1 MVFGVTAISVP
12 ATEAPTLTDVV
23 VEVIETRLVDEVIAA
38 EVVSSVFALNV
49 TEVVAEI
56 APDMLTVVPDET
68 TETEPEVEVSGA
80 VEFETAADP
89 ESEIS
94 PRARMAPV
102 GATDVPPL
110 IVTVPLVAVRVPAP
124 EYAPV
129 NERAIESFASTLF
142 PRVTSPPVV
151 ET

>member
-1 MVFGVTAISVP
+1 
-12 ATEAPTLTDVV
+12 VV
-23 VEVIETRLVDEVIAA
+23 N
-38 EVVSSVFALNV
+38 SVFALKV
-49 TEVVAEI
+49 TEVEAEI
-56 APDMLTVVPDET
+56 APDILTVVPEDV
-68 TETEPEVEVSGA
+68 TETEPAVEVRGA

-89 ESEIS
+89 EREMLPKALI
-94 PRARMAPV
+94 APV

-110 IVTVPLVAVRVPAP
+110 IVTVPLVAFRVPAP

-129 NERAIESFASTLF
+129 NEIAIESFASTLL